1 MLQRGL
7 LAAAV
12 GLAPLAPAWAQAD
25 DEPETQILSQDE
37 GTIEVGRRQAPLPW
51 AESSFG
57 PLVALAPVV
66 EVLGGELEIGPL
78 GEAHTLR
85 VAGREVVLGPLGR
98 IVLVDG
104 EMQTL
109 SIKPWLEP
117 EPEIPEH
124 LRPKDDSDEEGD
136 ADEPAPELPPI
147 ELPPRHLYVPVD
159 ALARAYPAEQGFRFD
174 FDRRRG
180 ILEVSKT
187 GERRLAVEVDRVH
200 DLGATT
206 LVVTFSGRPRYRVD
220 EYRGGVRLR
229 LLSSV
234 MAPRPRVRLNDPLVR
249 WLEVRERSI
258 DIGLAPRAE
267 ASEPYILGRP
277 PRVQLVLDIT
287 RDRLGRT
294 PSALSRRE
302 EETGEFRIVLDPG
315 HGGADTGVSSPS
327 GVTEKDLVLAI
338 AQELRSHLANSLGA
352 RVVLTRTED
361 TDVALE
367 TRTAVANQRRADLFL
382 SLHVSPD
389 SAWVLGEGFQT
400 YVLDPP
406 PALFETAEGDESEG
420 ELVDDAQWGEPAAQ
434 DDPDPL
440 DFEED
445 AFDELAV
452 VPGDRAPGDEGE
464 IRVAVPALE
473 RWERVQDGQLER
485 SGLLARLIQSH
496 VSDALKQPNRRV
508 RRAPLRVLTGA
519 TMPAVLIELG
529 SLGSDE
535 EGTPLLDESYRL
547 ELIEA
552 IGRAIRLYRGSPRA
566 TLRQP
571 STGRDRDPPAVEP
584 VFGGRPGAACR
595 LRRLGPERG
604 RRRRSGTRRPGRG
617 LPGHAVLSECRRA
630 ASLRRM
636 ADPRRRQ
643 RGGNGCR
650 HRRSTDRGSRRRR
663 GRGPGLGL
671 RRWG

>member
-1 MLQRGL
+1 MSCLCATGLRRGL

-12 GLAPLAPAWAQAD
+12 ALVPLAPAWAQAD
-25 DEPETQILSQDE
+25 DEPETQILWQGE
-37 GTIEVGRRQAPLPW
+37 GSITVGRQRAPLPW

-66 EVLGGELEIGPL
+66 EVLGGELKIGPL

-98 IVLVDG
+98 VVMVDG

-124 LRPKDDSDEEGD
+124 LLPKDDSDEDEDGGADGED

-159 ALARAYPAEQGFRFD
+159 ALARAYPAEQGYGFD

-180 ILEVSKT
+180 QLEVSKT

-206 LVVTFSGRPRYRVD
+206 LVVTFSGRPRYRVE

-229 LLSSV
+229 LLSGV
-234 MAPRPRVRLNDPLVR
+234 MEARPRARLNDPLVR

-258 DIGLAPRAE
+258 DIGLAPRAK

-287 RDRLGRT
+287 RDRMGRT
-294 PSALSRRE
+294 PSALSRRA

-352 RVVLTRTED
+352 RVVLTRTYD

-389 SAWVLGEGFQT
+389 SAWASGDGFQA

-406 PALFETAEGDESEG
+406 PALFEPGEGNESEG
-420 ELVDDAQWGEPAAQ
+420 EPIDDAEWGEPAAT

-440 DFEED
+440 EFEED
-445 AFDELAV
+445 AFDDLDVE
-452 VPGDRAPGDEGE
+452 PGDGEPGDVEPGDGE
-464 IRVAVPALE
+464 DIRVAVPALE
-473 RWERVQDGQLER
+473 RWERVQDGHLEQ

-508 RRAPLRVLTGA
+508 GRAPLRVLTGA

-552 IGRAIRLYRGSPRA
+552 IGRAIRLYRGVGA
-566 TLRQP
+566 
-571 STGRDRDPPAVEP
+571 
-584 VFGGRPGAACR
+584 GAA
-595 LRRLGPERG
+595 E
-604 RRRRSGTRRPGRG
+604 
-617 LPGHAVLSECRRA
+617 A
-630 ASLRRM
+630 A
-636 ADPRRRQ
+636 AEAAA
-643 RGGNGCR
+643 NGA
-650 HRRSTDRGSRRRR
+650 GS
-663 GRGPGLGL
+663 
-671 RRWG
+671 

>member
-1 MLQRGL
+1 MSCHCSTVLQRGL

-12 GLAPLAPAWAQAD
+12 AFVPLAPAWAQSD
-25 DEPETQILSQDE
+25 DEPETQILSRDE
-37 GTIEVGRRQAPLPW
+37 GSIAVGRQRGPLPW

-66 EVLGGELEIGPL
+66 EVLGGELKIGPL

-98 IVLVDG
+98 VVMVDG

-124 LRPKDDSDEEGD
+124 LLPKDDSDEDGDGGADGED

-159 ALARAYPAEQGFRFD
+159 ALARAYPAEQGYRFD
-174 FDRRRG
+174 FDRRLGR
-180 ILEVSKT
+180 LEVTRT

-206 LVVTFSGRPRYRVD
+206 LVVTFSGRPRYRVE

-229 LLSSV
+229 LLSGV
-234 MAPRPRVRLNDPLVR
+234 MEARPRVRLNDPLVR

-258 DIGLAPRAE
+258 DIGLAPRAK

-287 RDRLGRT
+287 RDRMGRT

-302 EETGEFRIVLDPG
+302 EETGEFRIVVDPG

-352 RVVLTRTED
+352 RVVLTRTYD

-389 SAWVLGEGFQT
+389 SAWASGDGFQA

-406 PALFETAEGDESEG
+406 PALFEPAEGDEPGLRGDEQDANQSVRTSAGARMAPGLRGDEQDANQSVRTSAGARMAPGLRGDEQDANQSVRSSASARMAPESEP
-420 ELVDDAQWGEPAAQ
+420 LDDADWGEPAVT
-434 DDPDPL
+434 DDPDPAE
-440 DFEED
+440 FEED
-445 AFDELAV
+445 AFDDLDLESGDV
-452 VPGDRAPGDEGE
+452 EPGDRESGDVEPGDGE
-464 IRVAVPALE
+464 DIRVAVPALE
-473 RWERVQDGQLER
+473 LWERVQDRQLER

-519 TMPAVLIELG
+519 SMPAVLIELG

-535 EGTPLLDESYRL
+535 EGTPLLDESYRQ

-552 IGRAIRLYRGSPRA
+552 IGRAIRLYRGVGA
-566 TLRQP
+566 
-571 STGRDRDPPAVEP
+571 
-584 VFGGRPGAACR
+584 GAA
-595 LRRLGPERG
+595 E
-604 RRRRSGTRRPGRG
+604 
-617 LPGHAVLSECRRA
+617 A
-630 ASLRRM
+630 A
-636 ADPRRRQ
+636 A
-643 RGGNGCR
+643 NGA
-650 HRRSTDRGSRRRR
+650 GS
-663 GRGPGLGL
+663 
-671 RRWG
+671 

>member
-1 MLQRGL
+1 MSCHCSTVLQRGL
-7 LAAAV
+7 LAAAAAFV
-12 GLAPLAPAWAQAD
+12 PVAPTWAQAD
-25 DEPETQILSQDE
+25 DEPETQILSRDE
-37 GTIEVGRRQAPLPW
+37 GSITVGRRQTPLPW

-98 IVLVDG
+98 VVLVDG

-109 SIKPWLEP
+109 SINPWLEP

-124 LRPKDDSDEEGD
+124 LRPKDDSDDDGGSDSED
-136 ADEPAPELPPI
+136 ADAEEPAPELPPI

-159 ALARAYPAEQGFRFD
+159 ALARAYPAELGYGFD

-180 ILEVSKT
+180 RLEVSRT

-234 MAPRPRVRLNDPLVR
+234 MEPRPRVRLNDPLVR

-267 ASEPYILGRP
+267 ASEPYLLGRP
-277 PRVQLVLDIT
+277 PRVQLVMDIT
-287 RDRLGRT
+287 RDRMGRT

-302 EETGEFRIVLDPG
+302 EETGEFRIVVDPG

-327 GVTEKDLVLAI
+327 GVTEKDLVLEI
-338 AQELRSHLANSLGA
+338 ARELRSHLANSLGA
-352 RVVLTRTED
+352 RVVLTRTDD

-367 TRTAVANQRRADLFL
+367 NRTAVANQRRADLFL

-389 SAWVLGEGFQT
+389 SAWVVGDGFQT

-406 PALFETAEGDESEG
+406 PALFETEEG
-420 ELVDDAQWGEPAAQ
+420 EPGLRGNEQDANQSERPSAGARMAPAAQ
-434 DDPDPL
+434 DDPDPAE
-440 DFEED
+440 FEED
-445 AFDELAV
+445 MFDDLDVE
-452 VPGDRAPGDEGE
+452 PGDVEPGDGE
-464 IRVAVPALE
+464 NIRVAVPALE
-473 RWERVQDGQLER
+473 LWERVQDAQLER

-496 VSDALKQPNRRV
+496 VSDALEQPNRRV

-519 TMPAVLIELG
+519 SMPAVLIELG
-529 SLGSDE
+529 SLGRDE
-535 EGTPLLDESYRL
+535 EGTPLLDESYRQA
-547 ELIEA
+547 LIEA
-552 IGRAIRLYRGSPRA
+552 IGRAIRLYRGV
-566 TLRQP
+566 
-571 STGRDRDPPAVEP
+571 G
-584 VFGGRPGAACR
+584 PGAA
-595 LRRLGPERG
+595 E
-604 RRRRSGTRRPGRG
+604 
-617 LPGHAVLSECRRA
+617 A
-630 ASLRRM
+630 A
-636 ADPRRRQ
+636 AH
-643 RGGNGCR
+643 GA
-650 HRRSTDRGSRRRR
+650 GS
-663 GRGPGLGL
+663 
-671 RRWG
+671 

>member
-1 MLQRGL
+1 MSCNCSTVLQRGL

-12 GLAPLAPAWAQAD
+12 ALAPLAAAWAQAD

-37 GTIEVGRRQAPLPW
+37 GSIAVGRQRAPLPW

-98 IVLVDG
+98 VVLVDG

-124 LRPKDDSDEEGD
+124 LRPKDDSDDEGDGGSDSEDAD

-229 LLSSV
+229 LLSGV
-234 MAPRPRVRLNDPLVR
+234 MDPRPRVRLDDPLVR

-287 RDRLGRT
+287 RDRMGRT
-294 PSALSRRE
+294 PRALSRRA

-315 HGGADTGVSSPS
+315 HGGAETGVTSPS

-338 AQELRSHLANSLGA
+338 ARELRSHLANSLGA
-352 RVVLTRTED
+352 RVVLTRTDD

-389 SAWVLGEGFQT
+389 SAWASGNGFQT

-406 PALFETAEGDESEG
+406 PALFDPAEGDESEG

-434 DDPDPL
+434 DDPGPL
-440 DFEED
+440 EFEED

-452 VPGDRAPGDEGE
+452 VPGDGEPGDGE
-464 IRVAVPALE
+464 DIRVAVPALE
-473 RWERVQDGQLER
+473 RWERVQDGHLEQ

-496 VSDALKQPNRRV
+496 VSDALKQPIRRV
-508 RRAPLRVLTGA
+508 GRAPLRVLTGA

-529 SLGSDE
+529 SLGRDE

-552 IGRAIRLYRGSPRA
+552 IGRAIRLYRGVGA
-566 TLRQP
+566 
-571 STGRDRDPPAVEP
+571 
-584 VFGGRPGAACR
+584 GAAE
-595 LRRLGPERG
+595 GV
-604 RRRRSGTRRPGRG
+604 
-617 LPGHAVLSECRRA
+617 A
-630 ASLRRM
+630 
-636 ADPRRRQ
+636 
-643 RGGNGCR
+643 NGA
-650 HRRSTDRGSRRRR
+650 GS
-663 GRGPGLGL
+663 
-671 RRWG
+671 

>member
-1 MLQRGL
+1 MSCLCATVLQRGL

-389 SAWVLGEGFQT
+389 SAWASGDGFQA

-406 PALFETAEGDESEG
+406 PALFETEEG
-420 ELVDDAQWGEPAAQ
+420 EPGLRGNEQDANQSERPSAGARMAPAVS

-445 AFDELAV
+445 AFDELDV
-452 VPGDRAPGDEGE
+452 VPGDGEAGDEEG

-473 RWERVQDGQLER
+473 LWERVQDGQLER
-485 SGLLARLIQSH
+485 SALLARLIQSH
-496 VSDALKQPNRRV
+496 VSDALGQPNRRV
-508 RRAPLRVLTGA
+508 GRAPLRVLTGA

-529 SLGSDE
+529 SLGRDE

-552 IGRAIRLYRGSPRA
+552 IGRAIRLYRGVA
-566 TLRQP
+566 AGT
-571 STGRDRDPPAVEP
+571 AEAAAN
-584 VFGGRPGAACR
+584 GA
-595 LRRLGPERG
+595 
-604 RRRRSGTRRPGRG
+604 
-617 LPGHAVLSECRRA
+617 
-630 ASLRRM
+630 
-636 ADPRRRQ
+636 
-643 RGGNGCR
+643 
-650 HRRSTDRGSRRRR
+650 GS
-663 GRGPGLGL
+663 
-671 RRWG
+671 

>member
-1 MLQRGL
+1 MSCHCATVLQRGL

-12 GLAPLAPAWAQAD
+12 ALVPLSPAWAQAD

-37 GTIEVGRRQAPLPW
+37 GSITVGRRSAPLPW

-66 EVLGGELEIGPL
+66 EVLGGDLEIGPL

-85 VAGREVVLGPLGR
+85 VAGRELVLGPLGR
-98 IVLVDG
+98 VVMVDG

-124 LRPKDDSDEEGD
+124 LRPKDDSDDEEGD
-136 ADEPAPELPPI
+136 ASSDGGDPDPDESAPELLPP

-159 ALARAYPAEQGFRFD
+159 ALARAYPAEQGYRFD
-174 FDRRRG
+174 FDRRLGR
-180 ILEVSKT
+180 LEVSRT

-229 LLSSV
+229 LLSGV
-234 MAPRPRVRLNDPLVR
+234 MAPRPRVRLDDPLVR

-287 RDRLGRT
+287 RDRMGRA
-294 PSALSRRE
+294 PRALSRRA

-315 HGGADTGVSSPS
+315 HGGVETGVSSPS

-338 AQELRSHLANSLGA
+338 ARELRSHLANSLGA
-352 RVVLTRTED
+352 RVVLTRTDD

-389 SAWVLGEGFQT
+389 SAWASGDGFQT

-406 PALFETAEGDESEG
+406 PALFD
-420 ELVDDAQWGEPAAQ
+420 PAAT

-445 AFDELAV
+445 GFDELAV
-452 VPGDRAPGDEGE
+452 VPGDREPGDEEE

-485 SGLLARLIQSH
+485 SALLARLIQSH

-508 RRAPLRVLTGA
+508 GRAPLRVLTGA

-529 SLGSDE
+529 SLGRDE

-552 IGRAIRLYRGSPRA
+552 IGRAIRLYRGVA
-566 TLRQP
+566 A
-571 STGRDRDPPAVEP
+571 GDAEAPAN
-584 VFGGRPGAACR
+584 GA
-595 LRRLGPERG
+595 
-604 RRRRSGTRRPGRG
+604 
-617 LPGHAVLSECRRA
+617 
-630 ASLRRM
+630 
-636 ADPRRRQ
+636 
-643 RGGNGCR
+643 
-650 HRRSTDRGSRRRR
+650 GS
-663 GRGPGLGL
+663 
-671 RRWG
+671 

>member
-1 MLQRGL
+1 MSCLCATGLRRGL

-12 GLAPLAPAWAQAD
+12 ALVPLAPAWAQSD
-25 DEPETQILSQDE
+25 DEPETQILSRDE
-37 GTIEVGRRQAPLPW
+37 GSIAVGRQRAPLPW

-66 EVLGGELEIGPL
+66 EVLGGELKIGPL

-98 IVLVDG
+98 VVMVDG

-124 LRPKDDSDEEGD
+124 LLPKDDSDEDED
-136 ADEPAPELPPI
+136 ADEPVPELPPI

-159 ALARAYPAEQGFRFD
+159 ALARAYPAEQGYRFD
-174 FDRRRG
+174 FDRRLGR
-180 ILEVSKT
+180 LEVSRT

-206 LVVTFSGRPRYRVD
+206 LVVTFSGRPRYRVE

-229 LLSSV
+229 LLSGV
-234 MAPRPRVRLNDPLVR
+234 MEARPRVRLNDPLVR

-258 DIGLAPRAE
+258 DIGLAPRAK

-287 RDRLGRT
+287 RDRMGRT

-302 EETGEFRIVLDPG
+302 EETGEFRIVVDPG

-352 RVVLTRTED
+352 RVVLTRTYD

-389 SAWVLGEGFQT
+389 SAWASGDGFQA

-406 PALFETAEGDESEG
+406 PALFEPAEGDEPGLRGDEQDANQSVRSSASARMAPESEP
-420 ELVDDAQWGEPAAQ
+420 LDDADWGEPAVT
-434 DDPDPL
+434 DDADPAE
-440 DFEED
+440 FEED
-445 AFDELAV
+445 GFDDLDLEAGDV
-452 VPGDRAPGDEGE
+452 EPGDRESGDVEPGDGE
-464 IRVAVPALE
+464 DIRVAVPALE
-473 RWERVQDGQLER
+473 LWERVQDRQLER

-496 VSDALKQPNRRV
+496 VSDALEQPNRRV

-519 TMPAVLIELG
+519 SMPAVLIELG

-535 EGTPLLDESYRL
+535 EGTPLLDESYRQ

-552 IGRAIRLYRGSPRA
+552 IGRAIRLYRGVGA
-566 TLRQP
+566 
-571 STGRDRDPPAVEP
+571 
-584 VFGGRPGAACR
+584 GAA
-595 LRRLGPERG
+595 E
-604 RRRRSGTRRPGRG
+604 
-617 LPGHAVLSECRRA
+617 A
-630 ASLRRM
+630 A
-636 ADPRRRQ
+636 A
-643 RGGNGCR
+643 NGA
-650 HRRSTDRGSRRRR
+650 GS
-663 GRGPGLGL
+663 
-671 RRWG
+671 

>member
-1 MLQRGL
+1 M
-7 LAAAV
+7 
-12 GLAPLAPAWAQAD
+12 PLEAAWAQAD
-25 DEPETQILSQDE
+25 DEPETQILSRDE
-37 GTIEVGRRQAPLPW
+37 GTIAVGRQRAPLPW

-98 IVLVDG
+98 VVLVDG
-104 EMQTL
+104 EMHTL

-117 EPEIPEH
+117 EPELPEH
-124 LRPKDDSDEEGD
+124 LRPKDDSDDDVDAGSEGAD

-277 PRVQLVLDIT
+277 PRVQLVMDIT
-287 RDRLGRT
+287 RDRMGRT
-294 PSALSRRE
+294 PRALSRRD

-315 HGGADTGVSSPS
+315 HGGADTGVSAAS
-327 GVTEKDLVLAI
+327 GVTEKDLVLTI
-338 AQELRSHLANSLGA
+338 ARELRSHLTNSLGA
-352 RVVLTRTED
+352 RVVLTRTD
-361 TDVALE
+361 DSDVTLE
-367 TRTAVANQRRADLFL
+367 NRTAVANQRRADLFL
-382 SLHVSPD
+382 SLHVSPG
-389 SAWVLGEGFQT
+389 SAWASDDGFQT

-406 PALFETAEGDESEG
+406 PALFETAEEPIEDG
-420 ELVDDAQWGEPAAQ
+420 EWGKPVGEENL
-434 DDPDPL
+434 DPDA
-440 DFEED
+440 FEED
-445 AFDELAV
+445 AFD
-452 VPGDRAPGDEGE
+452 DPGDEMEPGLRGNEQDANQSERPSAGARMADDEQE
-464 IRVAVPALE
+464 IPVAVPVLE
-473 RWERVQDGQLER
+473 LWERVQDGQLER

-496 VSDALKQPNRRV
+496 VSDALEQPNRRV
-508 RRAPLRVLTGA
+508 GRAPLRVLTGA
-519 TMPAVLIELG
+519 SMPAVLIELG
-529 SLGSDE
+529 SLGRDE
-535 EGTPLLDESYRL
+535 EATPLLDESYRR

-552 IGRAIRLYRGSPRA
+552 IGRAIRLYRGVA
-566 TLRQP
+566 AGTAEAAA
-571 STGRDRDPPAVEP
+571 D
-584 VFGGRPGAACR
+584 GA
-595 LRRLGPERG
+595 
-604 RRRRSGTRRPGRG
+604 
-617 LPGHAVLSECRRA
+617 
-630 ASLRRM
+630 
-636 ADPRRRQ
+636 
-643 RGGNGCR
+643 
-650 HRRSTDRGSRRRR
+650 GS
-663 GRGPGLGL
+663 
-671 RRWG
+671 

>member
-1 MLQRGL
+1 MSCLCATGLRRGL

-12 GLAPLAPAWAQAD
+12 ALVPLAPAWAQSD
-25 DEPETQILSQDE
+25 DEPETQILSRDE
-37 GTIEVGRRQAPLPW
+37 GSIAVGRQRAPLPW

-66 EVLGGELEIGPL
+66 EVLGGELKIGPL

-98 IVLVDG
+98 VVMVDG

-124 LRPKDDSDEEGD
+124 LLPKDDSDEDEDGGADGED

-159 ALARAYPAEQGFRFD
+159 ALARAYPAEQGYRFD

-180 ILEVSKT
+180 ILAVSRT

-206 LVVTFSGRPRYRVD
+206 LVVTFSGRPRYRVE

-229 LLSSV
+229 LLSGV
-234 MAPRPRVRLNDPLVR
+234 MEARPRARLNDPLVR

-258 DIGLAPRAE
+258 DIGLAPRAR

-287 RDRLGRT
+287 RDRMGRT

-302 EETGEFRIVLDPG
+302 EETGEFRIVVDPG

-352 RVVLTRTED
+352 RVVLTRTYD

-389 SAWVLGEGFQT
+389 SAWASGDGFQA

-406 PALFETAEGDESEG
+406 PALFDSPEGDAPG
-420 ELVDDAQWGEPAAQ
+420 LRGDGQDANQSVRSSAGARME
-434 DDPDPL
+434 
-440 DFEED
+440 FEED
-445 AFDELAV
+445 AFDDLDVEPGDV
-452 VPGDRAPGDEGE
+452 EPGDVEPGDREPGDGE
-464 IRVAVPALE
+464 DIRVAVPALE
-473 RWERVQDGQLER
+473 LWERVQDRQLER

-496 VSDALKQPNRRV
+496 VSDALEQPNRRV

-519 TMPAVLIELG
+519 SMPAVLIELG

-535 EGTPLLDESYRL
+535 EGTPLLDESYRQD
-547 ELIEA
+547 LIEA
-552 IGRAIRLYRGSPRA
+552 IGRAIRLYRGVGA
-566 TLRQP
+566 
-571 STGRDRDPPAVEP
+571 
-584 VFGGRPGAACR
+584 GAA
-595 LRRLGPERG
+595 E
-604 RRRRSGTRRPGRG
+604 
-617 LPGHAVLSECRRA
+617 A
-630 ASLRRM
+630 A
-636 ADPRRRQ
+636 A
-643 RGGNGCR
+643 NGA
-650 HRRSTDRGSRRRR
+650 GS
-663 GRGPGLGL
+663 
-671 RRWG
+671 

>member
-1 MLQRGL
+1 M
-7 LAAAV
+7 
-12 GLAPLAPAWAQAD
+12 
-25 DEPETQILSQDE
+25 
-37 GTIEVGRRQAPLPW
+37 
-51 AESSFG
+51 
-57 PLVALAPVV
+57 
-66 EVLGGELEIGPL
+66 LGGELEIGPL

-124 LRPKDDSDEEGD
+124 LRPKDDSDDEGDGGSDSEDAD
-136 ADEPAPELPPI
+136 ADERAPELPPI

-159 ALARAYPAEQGFRFD
+159 ALARAYPAEQGYRFD

-180 ILEVSKT
+180 ILEVSKS

-258 DIGLAPRAE
+258 DIGLAPRAK

-315 HGGADTGVSSPS
+315 HGGADTGVSSTF

-338 AQELRSHLANSLGA
+338 AQELRSHLANSLDA
-352 RVVLTRTED
+352 RVVLTRTAD

-367 TRTAVANQRRADLFL
+367 NRTAVANQRRADLFL

-389 SAWVLGEGFQT
+389 SLWASGDGFQT

-406 PALFETAEGDESEG
+406 PALFDSAEGDEPGLRGDEQ
-420 ELVDDAQWGEPAAQ
+420 DANQSVRSSAGARME
-434 DDPDPL
+434 
-440 DFEED
+440 FEED
-445 AFDELAV
+445 EFDELAAEA
-452 VPGDRAPGDEGE
+452 GDGDE

-473 RWERVQDGQLER
+473 LWERVQDAQIER

-496 VSDALKQPNRRV
+496 VSAALKQPNRRV
-508 RRAPLRVLTGA
+508 GRAPLRVLTGA
-519 TMPAVLIELG
+519 SMPAVLIELG

-535 EGTPLLDESYRL
+535 EGTPLLDESYL
-547 ELIEA
+547 QELIEA
-552 IGRAIRLYRGSPRA
+552 IGRAIRLYRGVS
-566 TLRQP
+566 
-571 STGRDRDPPAVEP
+571 S
-584 VFGGRPGAACR
+584 GAAD
-595 LRRLGPERG
+595 
-604 RRRRSGTRRPGRG
+604 S
-617 LPGHAVLSECRRA
+617 A
-630 ASLRRM
+630 ADG
-636 ADPRRRQ
+636 A
-643 RGGNGCR
+643 
-650 HRRSTDRGSRRRR
+650 GS
-663 GRGPGLGL
+663 
-671 RRWG
+671 

>member
-1 MLQRGL
+1 MSCHCSTVLQRGL

-12 GLAPLAPAWAQAD
+12 ALVPLSPAWAQAD

-37 GTIEVGRRQAPLPW
+37 GSITVGRQRAPLPW

-66 EVLGGELEIGPL
+66 EVLGGELAIGPL

-98 IVLVDG
+98 VVLVDG

-124 LRPKDDSDEEGD
+124 LLPKDDSDDDGDGGADGED

-159 ALARAYPAEQGFRFD
+159 ALARAYPAEQGYRFD

-180 ILEVSKT
+180 QLEVSKT

-229 LLSSV
+229 LLSGV
-234 MAPRPRVRLNDPLVR
+234 MDPRPRVRLDDPLVR

-287 RDRLGRT
+287 RDRMGRA
-294 PSALSRRE
+294 PRALSRRA

-315 HGGADTGVSSPS
+315 HGGVETGVSSPS
-327 GVTEKDLVLAI
+327 GLTEKDLVLAI
-338 AQELRSHLANSLGA
+338 ARELRSHLANSLGA
-352 RVVLTRTED
+352 RVVLTRTDD

-367 TRTAVANQRRADLFL
+367 KRTAVANQRRADLFL

-389 SAWVLGEGFQT
+389 SAWASGDGFQT

-406 PALFETAEGDESEG
+406 PALFD
-420 ELVDDAQWGEPAAQ
+420 PAVS

-552 IGRAIRLYRGSPRA
+552 IGRAIRLYRGVGA
-566 TLRQP
+566 
-571 STGRDRDPPAVEP
+571 
-584 VFGGRPGAACR
+584 GAA
-595 LRRLGPERG
+595 E
-604 RRRRSGTRRPGRG
+604 T
-617 LPGHAVLSECRRA
+617 AV
-630 ASLRRM
+630 
-636 ADPRRRQ
+636 
-643 RGGNGCR
+643 NGA
-650 HRRSTDRGSRRRR
+650 GS
-663 GRGPGLGL
+663 
-671 RRWG
+671 

>member
-1 MLQRGL
+1 MSCLCATGLRRGL

-12 GLAPLAPAWAQAD
+12 AFVPLAPAWAQAD
-25 DEPETQILSQDE
+25 DEPETRILSQDE
-37 GTIEVGRRQAPLPW
+37 GSITVGRRSAPLPW

-66 EVLGGELEIGPL
+66 EVLGGDLKIGPL
-78 GEAHTLR
+78 GEAHTLL

-98 IVLVDG
+98 VVLVDG
-104 EMQTL
+104 EMETL

-124 LRPKDDSDEEGD
+124 LRPKDDSDEEEDGGPDGEPAD

-159 ALARAYPAEQGFRFD
+159 ALARAYPEEQGYRFD

-180 ILEVSKT
+180 RLEVSRT

-234 MAPRPRVRLNDPLVR
+234 MEPRPRVRLNDPLVR

-258 DIGLAPRAE
+258 DIGLAPRAK
-267 ASEPYILGRP
+267 ASEPYLLGRP

-294 PSALSRRE
+294 PDALSRRE

-315 HGGADTGVSSPS
+315 HGGADTGVASPS

-338 AQELRSHLANSLGA
+338 ARELRSHLANSLGA
-352 RVVLTRTED
+352 RVVLTRTDD

-389 SAWVLGEGFQT
+389 SAWASGDGFLT

-406 PALFETAEGDESEG
+406 PALFEPAEGDGSGG
-420 ELVDDAQWGEPAAQ
+420 EPLDDAEWGEPAVTDEPGLRGNEQ
-434 DDPDPL
+434 DANQSERPSAGARMEADPE
-440 DFEED
+440 FEED
-445 AFDELAV
+445 GFADLAAGA
-452 VPGDRAPGDEGE
+452 GDGEE

-473 RWERVQDGQLER
+473 LWERVQDAQLER

-496 VSDALKQPNRRV
+496 VSDALGQPNRRV
-508 RRAPLRVLTGA
+508 GRAPLRVLTGA
-519 TMPAVLIELG
+519 SMTAVLIELG
-529 SLGSDE
+529 SLGRDE
-535 EGTPLLDESYRL
+535 EGTPLLDESYRQ

-552 IGRAIRLYRGSPRA
+552 IGRAIRLYRGVA
-566 TLRQP
+566 T
-571 STGRDRDPPAVEP
+571 
-584 VFGGRPGAACR
+584 GGAETVPDGA
-595 LRRLGPERG
+595 
-604 RRRRSGTRRPGRG
+604 
-617 LPGHAVLSECRRA
+617 
-630 ASLRRM
+630 
-636 ADPRRRQ
+636 
-643 RGGNGCR
+643 
-650 HRRSTDRGSRRRR
+650 GS
-663 GRGPGLGL
+663 
-671 RRWG
+671 